1 MADDVYKKAF
11 ERERLARKEAER
23 ITEAKSRELFALN
36 SALKELNAE
45 LEQRILDRTAEL
57 EEARLR
63 AEANTR
69 AKSEFLSVMSHEMR
83 SPLNVIVG
91 FSELLEQ
98 RSLED
103 PEGGYVRNLRFSA
116 LQLLNLINDILDLS
130 AIEAG
135 KVAFDNTPFD
145 LVYNVDKVF
154 QAMEQRAVDKGL
166 TWSKSLPTTLPAPL
180 KGPHQFVGQRHQIHP
195 QRRGLTRC
203 DPHAGEKHR

>member
-1 MADDVYKKAF
+1 MADDAYKKAF

-23 ITEAKSRELFALN
+23 ITEAKSRELFNLN
-36 SALKELNAE
+36 SALKKLNAE

-103 PEGGYVRNLRFSA
+103 PEGATCGICGSA
-116 LQLLNLINDILDLS
+116 PCS
-130 AIEAG
+130 
-135 KVAFDNTPFD
+135 
-145 LVYNVDKVF
+145 
-154 QAMEQRAVDKGL
+154 
-166 TWSKSLPTTLPAPL
+166 
-180 KGPHQFVGQRHQIHP
+180 
-195 QRRGLTRC
+195 C
-203 DPHAGEKHR
+203 